1 MPVIKSAKKK
11 LRQDKIRAVRNSV
24 VENTLRKLLKK
35 VKKEPTAENVRLA
48 TQAADKAVKKHIIH
62 KNKAAHIKSS
72 LAKSTSASAST
83 VATKPA
89 GKTTKKTPAKKT
101 TKKATK

>member
-11 LRQDKIRAVRNSV
+11 LRQDKIRTQRNSI

-35 VKKEPTAENVRLA
+35 VKKEPTTENVRLA
-48 TQAADKAVKKHIIH
+48 VQAADKAVKKHIIH

-72 LAKSTSASAST
+72 LAK
-83 VATKPA
+83 AT
-89 GKTTKKTPAKKT
+89 GKTAPAAAKKIPAKKN
-101 TKKATK
+101 TKDATK